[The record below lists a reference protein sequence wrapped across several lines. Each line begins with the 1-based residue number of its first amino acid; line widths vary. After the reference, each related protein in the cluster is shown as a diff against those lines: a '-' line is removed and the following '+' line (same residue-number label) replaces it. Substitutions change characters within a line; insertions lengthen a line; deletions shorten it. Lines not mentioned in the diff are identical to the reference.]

1 MTCKFNSVLL
11 SLLAVIFLCGFDLY
25 AQSTGSNQVISSDF
39 GENLSTGC
47 PRLQVIGDM
56 LYAPGPNG
64 IMRRAKGE
72 NAKWEPFAMQGI
84 NVIDFRISGDEII
97 AFIVP
102 EEYSH
107 ITDMDLRTVARL
119 VKGSVSGVDFSD
131 ITPQEMEYSYS
142 GNTLTSL
149 SAMAQHPT
157 DKNCVMIMGH
167 AGIMKSKD
175 FGKTWEKLSH
185 YGALYNPHSFLGWH
199 PQNPDILFLTSE
211 SFIYV
216 GMVCRSI
223 DGGATW
229 DIFTP
234 DPNSESSCHCIAFDP
249 DNADHLLISG
259 EYKIYESFDCGETWD
274 IILDELNKGDNSILG
289 YSYNIMY
296 DPTDQNHSTIYA
308 VGHASGW
315 PPRNIVRSVDNGKT
329 WQQCMTYD
337 FENDMNFYYDAA
349 LFDGK
354 IWIYDYK
361 DIVYW
366 NISGSSGIDD
376 SIIENSQSPIYFN
389 LNGVRLNSR
398 PKSGI
403 VIEKRGE
410 TSNVIVL

>member
-1 MTCKFNSVLL
+1 MKVTAKIL
-11 SLLAVIFLCGFDLY
+11 LLAIFICALHVQGQSS
-25 AQSTGSNQVISSDF
+25 AQLQIISSGF
-39 GENLSTGC
+39 GENLATGC
-47 PRLQVIGDM
+47 PRLQVIDDM

-72 NAKWEPFAMQGI
+72 TAKWETFAMQGI

-102 EEYSH
+102 EEYSQ

-119 VKGSVSGVDFSD
+119 VKGTVSGVDFSD

-142 GNTLTSL
+142 GYTLTSL

-167 AGIMKSKD
+167 AGIMNTKD
-175 FGKTWEKLSH
+175 FGKTWEKLTD
-185 YGALYNPHSFLGWH
+185 YQALYNPHSFLSWH

-223 DGGATW
+223 DGGITW
-229 DIFTP
+229 ETFTP
-234 DPNSESSCHCIAFDP
+234 NPDSESSCHCIAFDP

-259 EYKIYESFDCGETWD
+259 EYAIYESFDCGETWD
-274 IILDELNKGDNSILG
+274 IILDELNKGDKSILG

-296 DPTDQNHSTIYA
+296 DPTDSNHSTVYA

-315 PPRNIVRSVDNGKT
+315 PPRNIIRSVDNGKT

-337 FENDMNFYYDAA
+337 FESDMNFYYDAA

-366 NISGSSGIDD
+366 NISGNSGIDAPVNNNPQASVYYD
-376 SIIENSQSPIYFN
+376 
-389 LNGVRLNSR
+389 LNGIRLNSL
-398 PKSGI
+398 PPSGI
-403 VIEKRGE
+403 VIKKQGNK
-410 TSNVIVL
+410 SKVIVL

>member
-1 MTCKFNSVLL
+1 MS
-11 SLLAVIFLCGFDLY
+11 
-25 AQSTGSNQVISSDF
+25 ST
-39 GENLSTGC
+39 
-47 PRLQVIGDM
+47 
-56 LYAPGPNG
+56 
-64 IMRRAKGE
+64 K
-72 NAKWEPFAMQGI
+72 
-84 NVIDFRISGDEII
+84 
-97 AFIVP
+97 
-102 EEYSH
+102 
-107 ITDMDLRTVARL
+107 
-119 VKGSVSGVDFSD
+119 
-131 ITPQEMEYSYS
+131 
-142 GNTLTSL
+142 
-149 SAMAQHPT
+149 
-157 DKNCVMIMGH
+157 
-167 AGIMKSKD
+167 
-175 FGKTWEKLSH
+175 
-185 YGALYNPHSFLGWH
+185 
-199 PQNPDILFLTSE
+199 
-211 SFIYV
+211 
-216 GMVCRSI
+216 
-223 DGGATW
+223 
-229 DIFTP
+229 
-234 DPNSESSCHCIAFDP
+234 
-249 DNADHLLISG
+249 
-259 EYKIYESFDCGETWD
+259 KIYESFDCGETWD

-315 PPRNIVRSVDNGKT
+315 PPRNIVRSIDNGKT

-376 SIIENSQSPIYFN
+376 PIIENSQSPIYFN

>member
-1 MTCKFNSVLL
+1 MKVTAKIL
-11 SLLAVIFLCGFDLY
+11 LLAIFICALHVQGQPS
-25 AQSTGSNQVISSDF
+25 AQLQIISSGF
-39 GENLSTGC
+39 GENLATGC
-47 PRLQVIGDM
+47 PRLQVIDDM

-64 IMRRAKGE
+64 IMRHAKGE
-72 NAKWEPFAMQGI
+72 TAKWETFAMQGI

-102 EEYSH
+102 EEYSQ

-119 VKGSVSGVDFSD
+119 VKGTVSGVDFSD

-142 GNTLTSL
+142 GYTLTSL

-167 AGIMKSKD
+167 AGIMNTKD
-175 FGKTWEKLSH
+175 FGKTWEKLTD
-185 YGALYNPHSFLGWH
+185 YQALYNPHSFLSWH

-223 DGGATW
+223 DGGITW
-229 DIFTP
+229 ETFTP
-234 DPNSESSCHCIAFDP
+234 NPDSESSCHCIAFDP

-259 EYKIYESFDCGETWD
+259 EYAIYESFDCGETWD
-274 IILDELNKGDNSILG
+274 IILDELNKGDKSILG

-296 DPTDQNHSTIYA
+296 DPTDSNHSTVYA

-315 PPRNIVRSVDNGKT
+315 PPRNIIRSVDNGKT

-337 FENDMNFYYDAA
+337 FESDMNFYYDAA

-366 NISGSSGIDD
+366 NISGNSGIDAPVNNNPQASVYYD
-376 SIIENSQSPIYFN
+376 
-389 LNGVRLNSR
+389 LNGIRLNSL
-398 PKSGI
+398 PPSGI
-403 VIEKRGE
+403 VIKKQGNK
-410 TSNVIVL
+410 SKVIVL

>member
-1 MTCKFNSVLL
+1 MKVTAKIL
-11 SLLAVIFLCGFDLY
+11 LLAIFICVLHVQGQSS
-25 AQSTGSNQVISSDF
+25 AQLQIISSGF
-39 GENLSTGC
+39 GENLATGC
-47 PRLQVIGDM
+47 PRLQVIDDM

-72 NAKWEPFAMQGI
+72 TAKWETFAMQGI

-102 EEYSH
+102 EEYSQ

-119 VKGSVSGVDFSD
+119 VKGTVSGVDFSD

-142 GNTLTSL
+142 GYTLTSL

-167 AGIMKSKD
+167 AGIMNTKD
-175 FGKTWEKLSH
+175 FGKTWEKLTD
-185 YGALYNPHSFLGWH
+185 YQALYNPHSFLSWH

-223 DGGATW
+223 DGGITW
-229 DIFTP
+229 ETFTP
-234 DPNSESSCHCIAFDP
+234 NPDSESSCHCIAFDP

-259 EYKIYESFDCGETWD
+259 EYAIYESFDCGETWD
-274 IILDELNKGDNSILG
+274 IILDELNKGDKSILG

-296 DPTDQNHSTIYA
+296 DPTDSNHSTVYA

-315 PPRNIVRSVDNGKT
+315 PPRNIIRSVDNGKT

-337 FENDMNFYYDAA
+337 FESDMNFYYDAA

-361 DIVYW
+361 DIIYW
-366 NISGSSGIDD
+366 NISGSSGIDAPVNNNPQTSVYYD
-376 SIIENSQSPIYFN
+376 
-389 LNGVRLNSR
+389 LNGIRLNSL
-398 PKSGI
+398 PPSGI
-403 VIEKRGE
+403 VIEKQGNK
-410 TSNVIVL
+410 SKVIVL

>member
-1 MTCKFNSVLL
+1 
-11 SLLAVIFLCGFDLY
+11 
-25 AQSTGSNQVISSDF
+25 
-39 GENLSTGC
+39 
-47 PRLQVIGDM
+47 
-56 LYAPGPNG
+56 
-64 IMRRAKGE
+64 
-72 NAKWEPFAMQGI
+72 
-84 NVIDFRISGDEII
+84 
-97 AFIVP
+97 
-102 EEYSH
+102 
-107 ITDMDLRTVARL
+107 
-119 VKGSVSGVDFSD
+119 
-131 ITPQEMEYSYS
+131 
-142 GNTLTSL
+142 
-149 SAMAQHPT
+149 
-157 DKNCVMIMGH
+157 MIMGH

-234 DPNSESSCHCIAFDP
+234 NPHSESSCHYIAFDP
-249 DNADHLLISG
+249 NNADHLLISG
-259 EYKIYESFDCGETWD
+259 EYAIYESFDCGETWD

-296 DPTDQNHSTIYA
+296 DPTNQNHSTIYA
-308 VGHASGW
+308 VGHANGW

-329 WQQCMTYD
+329 WHQCMTYD
-337 FENDMNFYYDAA
+337 FENDKSFYYDAA

-389 LNGVRLNSR
+389 LNGVQLNSR